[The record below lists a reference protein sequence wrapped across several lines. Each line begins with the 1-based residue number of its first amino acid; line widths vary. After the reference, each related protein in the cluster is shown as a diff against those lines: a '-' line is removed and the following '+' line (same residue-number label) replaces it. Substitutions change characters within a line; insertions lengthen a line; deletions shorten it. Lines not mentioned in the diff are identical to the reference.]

1 MSILLDKLCITAS
14 SLRSV
19 IDGGKWEG
27 PTQLDRMYKS
37 AITTI
42 RRLVNAESD
51 SNYIMREGSNMEDVI
66 IERLFSD
73 NQIFQCQK
81 ICEKTFIVGGV
92 SIPFRATIDV
102 YDTNTNTIIEIKCAV
117 RKKPDFTNL
126 NSWVNDDYCK
136 YYNVQAQ
143 IQMLCCDGF
152 EKMHFFV
159 HSQVAEKIDRDKSN
173 FLSKPWQ
180 KEDDFFEKHQDVI
193 LEYWELLTNL
203 YNRYLDGDDE
213 IKLLVHKYDN
223 NNKDNKVKFC
233 AEILNTIDTYIDIYH
248 QKMILENDLERKKL
262 LIIAQLQNKG
272 FGCHLSVDLGKVSIK
287 KIPKSTSYLYSKIVK
302 DKNII
307 STLTDEEL
315 QLYSKEIEERY
326 TVRIKSQKDELF

>member
-27 PTQLDRMYKS
+27 ATQLDRMYKS
-37 AITTI
+37 SITTI
-42 RRLVNAESD
+42 RRVVNAAND
-51 SNYIMREGSNMEDVI
+51 SNYVMREGSNAEDLI
-66 IERLFSD
+66 IERFFSD

-126 NSWVNDDYCK
+126 KSWVNNDYCK

-143 IQMLCCDGF
+143 IQMLCCDGY
-152 EKMHFFV
+152 EKMRFFV
-159 HSQVAEKIDRDKSN
+159 YSQVAEKIDPNRCN
-173 FLSKPWQ
+173 FYSKYWE
-180 KEDDFFEKHQDVI
+180 KEDDFFEKHQNVI
-193 LEYWELLTNL
+193 LEYWRLLTNL
-203 YNRYLDGDDE
+203 YDRYLDGDDE

-223 NNKDNKVKFC
+223 DNKVKFGE
-233 AEILNTIDTYIDIYH
+233 EILNSIDEYVDIYN
-248 QKMILENDLERKKL
+248 QKKILENDLERKKL

-272 FGCHLSVDLGKVSIK
+272 FGCDLSVDLGKVSIK
-287 KIPKSTSYLYSKIVK
+287 KTPKSTSYLYYKIVK

-307 STLTDEEL
+307 PTLTDEEL
-315 QLYSKEIEERY
+315 QVYSKDIEERY
-326 TVRIKSQKDELF
+326 TVRIKAEKDELF